1 MVIRNHR
8 RKQQKNTPLNKR
20 TKNPSS
26 YTNRYLLQHN
36 NEITIMGCV
45 SGKHRKKRLL
55 FRQAKSRATEEAGEN
70 RGLCKIQYWNVHG
83 T

>member
-8 RKQQKNTPLNKR
+8 RKQKKYIFKQQD
-20 TKNPSS
+20 KNPSS

-45 SGKHRKKRLL
+45 SGKYRKKRLL
-55 FRQAKSRATEEAGEN
+55 FRQTKSRATEEAGEN
-70 RGLCKIQYWNVHG
+70 RGLCKIQYWDVHG